1 MTFDF
6 YSSWSTE
13 KIRMLVRSILYQKWW
28 KIRVL
33 WRAGLRYFMLRKHF
47 QRHPMSPHITP
58 WRRHLSLF
66 HIHMSILFKE
76 VVIEDQQQKL
86 LLSKET
92 SKKVIF
98 WLNMQFVTHNYY
110 RPDTHCFKT
119 KNPNLWFRKR
129 TAQDCRSIS

>member
-13 KIRMLVRSILYQKWW
+13 KIRMLVRSILYQKWG
-28 KIRVL
+28 KVRVL

-47 QRHPMSPHITP
+47 QRHPTSPHITP

-66 HIHMSILFKE
+66 RIHMSILFKE
-76 VVIEDQQQKL
+76 AIIEDQQHKL
-86 LLSKET
+86 LLNKET

-98 WLNMQFVTHNYY
+98 WLNMPFVILSFWYSF
-110 RPDTHCFKT
+110 FKT
-119 KNPNLWFRKR
+119 KNLNLWFRKR
-129 TAQDCRSIS
+129 TTQDCRSIS